1 MVTLV
6 LDMQNVTVLLNSFK
20 DYFYINLI
28 LKKFCYSNFVTLN
41 FVHSKVKSV
50 VTNFGTFG

>member
-28 LKKFCYSNFVTLN
+28 LKKFCYLNFVTLN
-41 FVHSKVKSV
+41 FFHSKVKSV